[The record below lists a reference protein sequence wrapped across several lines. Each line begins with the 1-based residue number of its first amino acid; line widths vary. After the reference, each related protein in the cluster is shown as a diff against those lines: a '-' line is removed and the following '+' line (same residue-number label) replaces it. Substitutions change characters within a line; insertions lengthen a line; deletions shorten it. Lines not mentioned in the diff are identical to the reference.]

1 MPGQF
6 RTLAIF
12 FLLLKSGTL
21 FSPGA
26 AAGWQWQRP
35 CAQRHPGGSRQGD
48 SPLYS
53 ASTIYIWDI
62 LYLLCTQSCTAIY
75 PVLNTH
81 SSLCLGEQSFYHL
94 EAQKLRMEIHF
105 KLEQNAIE
113 RSASWSWSWFSS
125 INTSAEPARFNR
137 GISASSAIAH
147 QRISSNSAPA
157 ASAHLA
163 RGVW

>member
-1 MPGQF
+1 MLLGGIQVILTIVMPGQF

-81 SSLCLGEQSFYHL
+81 SSLCLGEQSFNHL
-94 EAQKLRMEIHF
+94 DAQELRMEIHF

-113 RSASWSWSWFSS
+113 RSASWSWSWSWFSS
-125 INTSAEPARFNR
+125 INASAEP
-137 GISASSAIAH
+137 GH
-147 QRISSNSAPA
+147 QRFINNCASA
-157 ASAHLA
+157 ASAH
-163 RGVW
+163 